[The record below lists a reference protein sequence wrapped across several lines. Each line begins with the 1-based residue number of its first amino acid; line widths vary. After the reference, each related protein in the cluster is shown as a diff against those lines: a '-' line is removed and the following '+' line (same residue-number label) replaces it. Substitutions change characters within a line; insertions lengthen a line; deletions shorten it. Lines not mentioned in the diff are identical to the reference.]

1 MADVLKIP
9 PLVASEGELAVVY
22 RTATYLWGAWNMNLP
37 DGVEAEEFEY
47 GRAMG
52 YVGDLDDDPDVE
64 DLGARR
70 WVRADV
76 TTDAVAKHSDVP
88 AAFDAAE
95 KRTAGDVFFET
106 DIGPSGLGRLV
117 PNVDFRVGD
126 VVPVLVSS
134 KVIESPVNEVRYES
148 SPEGLVALAHV
159 GGQLTG
165 QPAGLEA
172 WNSSILATIN
182 QERENQRREREAAVA
197 AARAEAKAAAE
208 REELERKKFESYVKT
223 DFKYDVNQY
232 ALTTAE
238 SKSDAARE
246 AAQKYA
252 DAQLAKRPWKEQVDD
267 ALAAARRAQSTAT
280 DANSYAYRLNSDRVA
295 QINQL
300 SDNVQK
306 SLWTQQQK
314 IDDAQNKATQANTK
328 ATQANS
334 KAIEVNAKAIQAQQL
349 VIDVVPRFLFL
360 KGSGDM
366 WSSKSTSV
374 DLGSDFGQLYWS
386 TSGVVPRGVVYFSAR
401 GNWSGYVWLMAV
413 SENGAVDTVVS
424 NIDYRTRKF
433 YAGNGALFGSYKYA
447 TAFIFP
453 TSSINPR

>member
-106 DIGPSGLGRLV
+106 DIGPSGLGRMV

-223 DFKYDVNQY
+223 DFKYDVNSY
-232 ALTTAE
+232 ALNAAE
-238 SKSDAARE
+238 SKSDAARKAAE
-246 AAQKYA
+246 AYA
-252 DAQLAKRPWKEQVDD
+252 DAALNRKPWKAQVDD
-267 ALAAARRAQSTAT
+267 ALAAAQRAQSRAT
-280 DANSYAYRLNSDRVA
+280 EANSYAYRLNNDRKA
-295 QINQL
+295 QIQSL
-300 SDNVQK
+300 QDDVQRE
-306 SLWTQQQK
+306 LWKWQAA
-314 IDDAQNKATQANTK
+314 IDDAQNDATAANTK
-328 ATQANS
+328 ASQANS
-334 KAIEVNAKAIQAQQL
+334 KAIRVQAEVTDQIQRQWT
-349 VIDVVPRFLFL
+349 RFWAF
-360 KGSGDM
+360 GNSMTSG
-366 WSSKSTSV
+366 WIGGRKFV
-374 DLGSDFGQLYWS
+374 DFGVEGGNFRITAAPGYPMDYGVMCHVEAIS
-386 TSGVVPRGVVYFSAR
+386 NHSVYYSGSLSGGETRVHSSDALQAIRRGLLIMQPR
-401 GNWSGYVWLMAV
+401 W
-413 SENGAVDTVVS
+413 
-424 NIDYRTRKF
+424 
-433 YAGNGALFGSYKYA
+433 
-447 TAFIFP
+447 
-453 TSSINPR
+453 

>member
-1 MADVLKIP
+1 MANVLKIP

-95 KRTAGDVFFET
+95 RRTAGDVFFET

-238 SKSDAARE
+238 SKSDAARK

-252 DAQLAKRPWKEQVDD
+252 DAQLAKRPWSEQVES
-267 ALAAARRAQSTAT
+267 ALSVARAAQSRAT
-280 DANSYAYRLNSDRVA
+280 DANDYAYRLNRDRVD

-306 SLWTQQQK
+306 SLWTQQTK
-314 IDDAQNKATQANTK
+314 IDAAQTAATQANTK
-328 ATQANS
+328 ASQANS
-334 KAIEVNAKAIQAQQL
+334 KAISVQAEVISQIQRQWTRFWSFDNGMYSGRL
-349 VIDVVPRFLFL
+349 GGRKVV
-360 KGSGDM
+360 
-366 WSSKSTSV
+366 
-374 DLGSDFGQLYWS
+374 DFGVDGGNFRITAAPGCPMDYGVICHVEAISNHTVYYDGSL
-386 TSGVVPRGVVYFSAR
+386 SGGETMVHSSLAFQSIKRGLLILQPR
-401 GNWSGYVWLMAV
+401 W
-413 SENGAVDTVVS
+413 
-424 NIDYRTRKF
+424 
-433 YAGNGALFGSYKYA
+433 
-447 TAFIFP
+447 
-453 TSSINPR
+453 